1 MGGII
6 IEINGIDIKNYGAK
20 LLSYSVGATAT
31 TLSYFSGKNMLYP
44 IITDTEIK
52 PRPLSI
58 TLVFKGKSRFE
69 VITNISNFAA
79 QLLKKCEIYLPD
91 EYYYTC
97 IMTSISESTE
107 VVATEHMVTYQFD
120 AVRHLPLE
128 SEILLKSG
136 IFICRSNV
144 QTECIYEVTTSQ
156 EIVTVND
163 ITIQN
168 AEGTTIIDGMKKTV
182 TKNGANV
189 YKNTDLI
196 SFPVLQTGVNQIN
209 ISDNTSVKVS
219 YYPTFV

>member
-1 MGGII
+1 MGGIS
-6 IEINGIDIKNYGAK
+6 IEINEIDIKNYGAK

-91 EYYYTC
+91 SYYYTC
-97 IMTSISESTE
+97 IMASISEATE
-107 VVATEHMVTYQFD
+107 VVETEHMVTYQFD
-120 AVRHLPLE
+120 AVRHLPME
-128 SEILLKSG
+128 SETLTKSG
-136 IFICRSNV
+136 IFICRSNI
-144 QTECIYEVTTSQ
+144 QTECIYEVATNQSTA
-156 EIVTVND
+156 IVNG

-196 SFPVLQTGVNQIN
+196 SFPVLQAGVNQIN